1 MGFEK
6 ITEQAS
12 FYDNLEKK
20 PLRELLNDINT
31 EDQKVALVV
40 RNAIP
45 QIERLVSAVVPK
57 MREGGRLFYI
67 GAGTS
72 GRLGVLDA
80 SEIPPTFGVGPGHVI
95 GIIAGG
101 DTALRKMICN
111 KAGKICKHTRLT
123 HWTLLSALRHPGQ
136 LLM

>member
-57 MREGGRLFYI
+57 MREGDFTMY
-67 GAGTS
+67 
-72 GRLGVLDA
+72 
-80 SEIPPTFGVGPGHVI
+80 
-95 GIIAGG
+95 
-101 DTALRKMICN
+101 
-111 KAGKICKHTRLT
+111 
-123 HWTLLSALRHPGQ
+123 
-136 LLM
+136 

>member
-45 QIERLVSAVVPK
+45 QIERLVSAVVQK

-80 SEIPPTFGVGPGHVI
+80 SEIPPTFGVGPRPCYRNHS
-95 GIIAGG
+95 
-101 DTALRKMICN
+101 R
-111 KAGKICKHTRLT
+111 R
-123 HWTLLSALRHPGQ
+123 
-136 LLM
+136 

>member
-45 QIERLVSAVVPK
+45 QIERLVSAVVQKCEKEDDCFILAP
-57 MREGGRLFYI
+57 EQ
-67 GAGTS
+67 
-72 GRLGVLDA
+72 VDA
-80 SEIPPTFGVGPGHVI
+80 
-95 GIIAGG
+95 
-101 DTALRKMICN
+101 
-111 KAGKICKHTRLT
+111 
-123 HWTLLSALRHPGQ
+123 
-136 LLM
+136 